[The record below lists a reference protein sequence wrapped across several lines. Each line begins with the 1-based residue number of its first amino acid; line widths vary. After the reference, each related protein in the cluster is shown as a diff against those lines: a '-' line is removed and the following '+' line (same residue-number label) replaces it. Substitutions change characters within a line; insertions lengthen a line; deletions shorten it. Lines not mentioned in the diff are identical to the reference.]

1 MRLDLY
7 EETVYRLRYLEERG
21 ASPRSAPRSPN
32 LGSVV
37 EKANAALLQADK
49 YLELRDDSE
58 AYLAAERAT
67 RELRAI
73 ERQFWQE
80 ATRNELNRPTTPLST
95 SFYDMPEYLE
105 LYEKILSGAI
115 RPTGDNLV
123 RGGDFENAATW
134 SADGWRLNYSAS
146 PSVNARVSLENA
158 AARSGSNG
166 LRVVVSAPEGRAP
179 VETEAPAATLET
191 EFPTSVGQTICVQ
204 GWIKIPKT
212 LTNSV
217 DGVKIYDDQ
226 GDEALALRFRDATD
240 WRRFAFYRR
249 AIHDGTT
256 RLRFEFIGL
265 GEVLLDDVVARV
277 VE

>member
-1 MRLDLY
+1 
-7 EETVYRLRYLEERG
+7 
-21 ASPRSAPRSPN
+21 
-32 LGSVV
+32 VV
-37 EKANAALLQADK
+37 EKANAALLQADR

-73 ERQFWQE
+73 EREFWRA

-105 LYEKILSGAI
+105 LYEKILSGAL

-134 SADGWRLNYSAS
+134 NADGWSLSYNESS
-146 PSVNARVSLENA
+146 ITARVTLENA
-158 AARSGSNG
+158 AARTGSNG
-166 LRVVVSAPEGRAP
+166 LRVVVSAPEKRAP
-179 VETEAPAATLET
+179 VEVEAPAATLET
-191 EFPTSVGQTICVQ
+191 EFPTRVGQTICVQ
-204 GWIKIPKT
+204 GWIKIPQT
-212 LTNSV
+212 LSNSV
-217 DGVKIYDDQ
+217 DGVKIYDNQ
-226 GDEALALRFRDATD
+226 GDEALALRFRDKTD

-249 AIHDGTT
+249 AVNDGST
-256 RLRFEFIGL
+256 RIRFEFSGL
-265 GEVLLDDVVARV
+265 GEVWLDDVVARV